1 MSQLRELNL
10 LEKAAAFLIA
20 AMSLG
25 PLAALTLG
33 Q

>member
-1 MSQLRELNL
+1 MVQFHELNL

-20 AMSLG
+20 AMAIG

-33 Q
+33 N